1 MAKQVTTIGTS
12 HVASVVEI
20 AVAFFFVKSHK
31 QKGKL
36 LRMHVTSLYL
46 KRCGLLPLHCAY
58 SKRIQ
63 SKQYTQNWPDDDA
76 TDLNNKARE
85 MAKITAYVRV
95 HLQLIIVG
103 KTRAR

>member
-1 MAKQVTTIGTS
+1 M
-12 HVASVVEI
+12 
-20 AVAFFFVKSHK
+20 
-31 QKGKL
+31 
-36 LRMHVTSLYL
+36 TSLYL

-95 HLQLIIVG
+95 RVHLQLVDNSG
-103 KTRAR
+103 ENPRKMKCTSC

>member
-1 MAKQVTTIGTS
+1 MT
-12 HVASVVEI
+12 
-20 AVAFFFVKSHK
+20 
-31 QKGKL
+31 L
-36 LRMHVTSLYL
+36 LNL

-85 MAKITAYVRV
+85 MAKITAYV
-95 HLQLIIVG
+95 HHNPQLDSSGENPPKIKFTG
-103 KTRAR
+103 C

>member
-1 MAKQVTTIGTS
+1 M
-12 HVASVVEI
+12 
-20 AVAFFFVKSHK
+20 
-31 QKGKL
+31 
-36 LRMHVTSLYL
+36 TSLYL

-95 HLQLIIVG
+95 HVQLIIHSG
-103 KTRAR
+103 ENPRKMKFTNFDRFTRP